1 MIKIKDIF
9 KKEKNILIN
18 IFSLFSINFLRFF
31 INILT
36 LPHLIKNYGPTS
48 WGEIT
53 ILQIFI
59 NYFIWIT
66 DWSLDQHSSKM
77 IAVNEGKIN
86 KQKEVFSSSIS
97 AQFILLIISLLIINT
112 YSFYFANYKQ
122 AFIYSNL
129 IIIGNFAQSHWY
141 LYGREKLYESAIIQL
156 INKIIFAILILLLIN
171 QESLLEDYFLY
182 MGASSLFVGILFII
196 NLKFRYKINFFIYDF
211 KSGIKLI
218 INTFRLFISDIWSTF
233 SNSLISIIIS
243 SSMGNYDLGIFNIA
257 DRIKSLA
264 MQSIHPIIYSLF
276 PKMSRK
282 YDCNQKEA
290 NKLLKKI
297 ILFSSILILFT
308 YLLINLYINDIVI
321 YFSNNNFDE
330 IINVLRILL
339 VAFVLSTFNEQ
350 LITYYFIPNN
360 MYKFI
365 NNNKSIKFFISILP
379 LYPLLLKFGII
390 GAAIS
395 YVLSELIGLLILIN
409 KFNSTRNVY
418 SKET

>member
-196 NLKFRYKINFFIYDF
+196 NLKVRYKINFFIYDF

-218 INTFRLFISDIWSTF
+218 MTTFRLFISDIWSTF

-264 MQSIHPIIYSLF
+264 IQSIHPIIYSLF

-282 YDCNQKEA
+282 YDFNKKEA

-297 ILFSSILILFT
+297 ILLISILIIFA
-308 YLLINLYINDIVI
+308 YLLINLYINDIVL
-321 YFSNNNFDE
+321 YFSNTNFQE

-339 VAFVLSTFNEQ
+339 IAFVLSTLNEQ

-365 NNNKSIKFFISILP
+365 NRNRSIKFFISILP
-379 LYPLLLKFGII
+379 LYPLLLKFGIV

-395 YVLSELIGLLILIN
+395 YVLSELIGLLIIIN

-418 SKET
+418 YKKK